1 MTSAILMMQDTVLAT
16 REVTLFVCVNGHRL
30 KTTKGSDTDN
40 RIQLYARGHKHG
52 EFALPSRE
60 CVTCCSK
67 PRQLV
72 SYLLILA
79 FGPQDQRAHVAS
91 SPNAHLVRVR
101 KAA

>member
-1 MTSAILMMQDTVLAT
+1 MTSAILMEQDTVLAT
-16 REVTLFVCVNGHRL
+16 REVTLFVCVKGHRL
-30 KTTKGSDTDN
+30 KTLQGSDIDK
-40 RIQLYARGHKHG
+40 RIQLHARGHKHG
-52 EFALPSRE
+52 EFALPSGE

-79 FGPQDQRAHVAS
+79 FGPQDQRAFVAS
-91 SPNAHLVRVR
+91 SPSAQLMRVR